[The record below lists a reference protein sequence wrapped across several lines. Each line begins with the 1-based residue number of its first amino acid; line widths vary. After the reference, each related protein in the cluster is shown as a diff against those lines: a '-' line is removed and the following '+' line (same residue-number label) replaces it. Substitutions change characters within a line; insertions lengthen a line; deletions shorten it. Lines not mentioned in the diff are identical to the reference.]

1 MAVLRSPHG
10 GLPPGPSRE
19 DLEDE
24 PSLEDIIFS
33 LGLELGGPA
42 VDGEGSGGDT
52 SSTNDPFR
60 PQRLSNSFGH
70 VLSPPSGSPIDA
82 DVFLSKPLP
91 SQDGVETS
99 LGARV
104 LGGNSVEVTRR
115 KGTQQKQ
122 PSTSEEPLSLSSHQP
137 SRLLSR
143 FYDDL
148 RKKNPE
154 LFDKH
159 DRSSIGESPVSPRS
173 DVTSPRSEFTVGN
186 HGSETDSRG
195 RRRAGSLARSDSG
208 HSVAESHSSRG
219 SDESRMSLKE
229 RLEKNKQNMQQ
240 LLSRQPF
247 PPKGLSRSRENLMA
261 NRGRS
266 ESDPFSERREVMLTP
281 EFRTAGNSLAPRQT
295 PSPNQRTVPSPG
307 LRQSASSSDLPARG
321 HDRLPHTPVPAADLQ
336 QLRLA
341 RTRSPD
347 SHHDSAVD
355 MDSVSLQSGQG
366 PTEQSSEGLS
376 NGSEPYHYHRGY
388 HTADS
393 DADSGISR
401 PHRPAVQRSTHA
413 ASSPDESDP
422 STRHR
427 GNHRVRERPLSA
439 NHREALR
446 LLQQARSKATPLKAD
461 HSIRPVVA
469 RPKDSPHGI
478 DSYLQQGARP
488 KNGILQNG
496 NSGHLIKSGHGSDRE
511 NYPPGNNHSPNR
523 TSRKN
528 ARNGETARVRF
539 MDDVGVSSDGDVQN
553 GVVDGPLGA
562 LTREGDARVM
572 DRENRRNRKQNGS
585 HSNHPPSPW
594 SERNGALIHE
604 EIIQTDNFILPDT
617 YIGSSP
623 EGSDRQETP
632 SPRIYNTPSPRN
644 HYTPSPKNQ
653 VHNTPSPR
661 NQNHNVQVQV
671 HSSSQSDSTI
681 SNGSLSSH
689 GRVPRPSSRTDRH
702 SPSAKSTPT
711 NQRPGSNG
719 HLESYQ
725 RQHRK
730 SPDVNG
736 TYRSSSAS
744 PSNISIEDPYESVD
758 LDNGRSS
765 RNSRQSSGLQDVRD
779 RRAQDENFLRT
790 SYVGVLPDSLKT
802 SEPQYATVDKTRKQR
817 RGKERPESAKS
828 AGSSSSS
835 NPCVVGEV
843 DVGIESIEK
852 PKEKTRGNTRD
863 LAGFPDEDLRS
874 SRSSLFDRMQ
884 SFGKVSKKKLHSLR
898 RAVSMQALD
907 RPNQAAEPEAKLK
920 KAPSLM
926 SLKKTPSL
934 RSLTNLSFRRKKDID
949 RSRQYMVEDDLHR
962 DTKTRSSDRRRPSR
976 AKSDN
981 VSSGSKHPSPPKR
994 PSSARGE
1001 QDLDT
1006 SSVSSPGHFRT
1017 IGRLV
1022 KMMPD
1027 NTQVIELI
1035 KPPHGPF
1042 GFYIARG
1049 NEKYNHGLF
1058 VSRLSDGYPDKLF
1071 AGLLGLGDEI
1081 LEINGVPV
1089 NTITL
1094 DDVYDLMAETKEK
1107 LVLRVLPLLARNDW

>member
-1 MAVLRSPHG
+1 MAVLRSPHS

-42 VDGEGSGGDT
+42 VDGEGSGGET
-52 SSTNDPFR
+52 SSTNDSFR

-70 VLSPPSGSPIDA
+70 VLSPPPVSSVDA

-91 SQDGVETS
+91 SQDDVGSS

-104 LGGNSVEVTRR
+104 GGNSEEVSRR
-115 KGTQQKQ
+115 NGTQQTQ
-122 PSTSEEPLSLSSHQP
+122 QSGLSTNHREEPASPSSHQP

-148 RKKNPE
+148 RKKNPA
-154 LFDKH
+154 LFEKH

-173 DVTSPRSEFTVGN
+173 EVTSPRSELN
-186 HGSETDSRG
+186 HGTETDSRG

-208 HSVAESHSSRG
+208 HSVAESYSSRG

-229 RLEKNKQNMQQ
+229 RLEKNKQNMQE

-247 PPKGLSRSRENLMA
+247 PPKCLSRSRENLMA
-261 NRGRS
+261 SRGRS
-266 ESDPFSERREVMLTP
+266 ESDPFSERRELTSTP
-281 EFRTAGNSLAPRQT
+281 EFRTAGNALSPRQT
-295 PSPNQRTVPSPG
+295 PSPNQRPSHG
-307 LRQSASSSDLPARG
+307 GRQSASSSDLPARG
-321 HDRLPHTPVPAADLQ
+321 YHLPHTQVPAADLQ

-401 PHRPAVQRSTHA
+401 PHRPAVQRSTA
-413 ASSPDESDP
+413 ASSPDDSDP

-427 GNHRVRERPLSA
+427 GNQRVRERPLSA

-461 HSIRPVVA
+461 HSIRPVVTS
-469 RPKDSPHGI
+469 PKDSPHGI

-496 NSGHLIKSGHGSDRE
+496 NSGHLGKSGHGCDRE
-511 NYPPGNNHSPNR
+511 NYPPGNNHR
-523 TSRKN
+523 TSRKSQ
-528 ARNGETARVRF
+528 RNGETARVRF

-553 GVVDGPLGA
+553 GVVEGPLGA
-562 LTREGDARVM
+562 LATEGDVRVTN
-572 DRENRRNRKQNGS
+572 RENKRNRKRNGS
-585 HSNHPPSPW
+585 HGNRSPSPW
-594 SERNGALIHE
+594 SERN
-604 EIIQTDNFILPDT
+604 
-617 YIGSSP
+617 
-623 EGSDRQETP
+623 
-632 SPRIYNTPSPRN
+632 
-644 HYTPSPKNQ
+644 
-653 VHNTPSPR
+653 
-661 NQNHNVQVQV
+661 
-671 HSSSQSDSTI
+671 
-681 SNGSLSSH
+681 
-689 GRVPRPSSRTDRH
+689 
-702 SPSAKSTPT
+702 
-711 NQRPGSNG
+711 
-719 HLESYQ
+719 
-725 RQHRK
+725 
-730 SPDVNG
+730 
-736 TYRSSSAS
+736 
-744 PSNISIEDPYESVD
+744 
-758 LDNGRSS
+758 
-765 RNSRQSSGLQDVRD
+765 
-779 RRAQDENFLRT
+779 
-790 SYVGVLPDSLKT
+790 DSLKT
-802 SEPQYATVDKTRKQR
+802 SEPEYATVDKTRKQR

-835 NPCVVGEV
+835 NPCVVEEV

-852 PKEKTRGNTRD
+852 PKEKKRGNTRD

-884 SFGKVSKKKLHSLR
+884 SFGKASKKKFHSLR

-907 RPNQAAEPEAKLK
+907 RPNSPAEPEAKLK
-920 KAPSLM
+920 KTPSLM

-962 DTKTRSSDRRRPSR
+962 DTKARTSDRRRLRPSS
-976 AKSDN
+976 AKSDS
-981 VSSGSKHPSPPKR
+981 VSSGSKFPSPPKR
-994 PSSARGE
+994 PSSARGD

-1049 NEKYNHGLF
+1049 NEKYNHGVF

-1081 LEINGVPV
+1081 LEINGVAV

>member
-1 MAVLRSPHG
+1 MAVLRSPHS

-42 VDGEGSGGDT
+42 VDGEGSGGET
-52 SSTNDPFR
+52 SSTNDSFR

-70 VLSPPSGSPIDA
+70 VLSPPPVSSVDA

-91 SQDGVETS
+91 SQDDVGSS

-104 LGGNSVEVTRR
+104 GGNSEEVSRR
-115 KGTQQKQ
+115 NGTQQTQ
-122 PSTSEEPLSLSSHQP
+122 QSGISTNHREEPPSPSGHQP

-148 RKKNPE
+148 RKKNPA
-154 LFDKH
+154 LFEKH

-173 DVTSPRSEFTVGN
+173 EVTSPRSELN
-186 HGSETDSRG
+186 HGTETDSRG

-208 HSVAESHSSRG
+208 HSVAESYSSRG

-229 RLEKNKQNMQQ
+229 RLEKNKQNMQE

-247 PPKGLSRSRENLMA
+247 PPKCLSRSRENLMA
-261 NRGRS
+261 SRGRS
-266 ESDPFSERREVMLTP
+266 ESDPFSERRELTSTP
-281 EFRTAGNSLAPRQT
+281 ELRTAGNSLSPRQT
-295 PSPNQRTVPSPG
+295 PSPNQRPSHG
-307 LRQSASSSDLPARG
+307 VRQSASSSDLPARG
-321 HDRLPHTPVPAADLQ
+321 YHLPQTQVPAADLQ

-401 PHRPAVQRSTHA
+401 PHRPAVQRSTA
-413 ASSPDESDP
+413 ASSPDDSDP

-427 GNHRVRERPLSA
+427 GNQRVRERPLSA

-461 HSIRPVVA
+461 HSIRPVVTS
-469 RPKDSPHGI
+469 PKDSPHGI

-496 NSGHLIKSGHGSDRE
+496 NSGHLGKSGHGSDRE
-511 NYPPGNNHSPNR
+511 NYPPGNNHR
-523 TSRKN
+523 TSRKSQ
-528 ARNGETARVRF
+528 RNGETARVRF

-553 GVVDGPLGA
+553 GVVEGPLGA
-562 LTREGDARVM
+562 LATEGDVRVTN
-572 DRENRRNRKQNGS
+572 RENKRNRKRNGS
-585 HSNHPPSPW
+585 HGNRSPSPW

-623 EGSDRQETP
+623 EGSERQDTP
-632 SPRIYNTPSPRN
+632 SPRKHNSQSPTSYNSPPERYQNSPSPRN
-644 HYTPSPKNQ
+644 HSHQ
-653 VHNTPSPR
+653 
-661 NQNHNVQVQV
+661 NVQVQV
-671 HSSSQSDSTI
+671 HSSSQSDSTM

-689 GRVPRPSSRTDRH
+689 GRAPRQSSRTDRYNPSSKQ
-702 SPSAKSTPT
+702 SPA
-711 NQRPGSNG
+711 NQRPDNKGMER
-719 HLESYQ
+719 HQESDP
-725 RQHRK
+725 RPRRK

-736 TYRSSSAS
+736 TYRSSSVS
-744 PSNISIEDPYESVD
+744 PPNIGIEDAYRTVD
-758 LDNGRSS
+758 LNNGRNS
-765 RNSRQSSGLQDVRD
+765 RNSRQPSGLQSLREG
-779 RRAQDENFLRT
+779 RAQDDKLLRT
-790 SYVGVLPDSLKT
+790 SYVGVSPDSLKT
-802 SEPQYATVDKTRKQR
+802 SEPEYATVDKTRKQR
-817 RGKERPESAKS
+817 RGTERPESAKS

-835 NPCVVGEV
+835 NPCVVEEV
-843 DVGIESIEK
+843 DVGIESIAK
-852 PKEKTRGNTRD
+852 PKEKKRGNTRD
-863 LAGFPDEDLRS
+863 LTGFPDEDLRS

-884 SFGKVSKKKLHSLR
+884 SFGKASKKKFHSLR

-907 RPNQAAEPEAKLK
+907 RPNSPAEPEAKLK
-920 KAPSLM
+920 KTPSLM

-962 DTKTRSSDRRRPSR
+962 DTKARTSDRRRL
-976 AKSDN
+976 
-981 VSSGSKHPSPPKR
+981 R
-994 PSSARGE
+994 PSSAKS
-1001 QDLDT
+1001 D
-1006 SSVSSPGHFRT
+1006 SVSS
-1017 IGRLV
+1017 GR
-1022 KMMPD
+1022 
-1027 NTQVIELI
+1027 
-1035 KPPHGPF
+1035 
-1042 GFYIARG
+1042 
-1049 NEKYNHGLF
+1049 
-1058 VSRLSDGYPDKLF
+1058 
-1071 AGLLGLGDEI
+1071 
-1081 LEINGVPV
+1081 
-1089 NTITL
+1089 
-1094 DDVYDLMAETKEK
+1094 
-1107 LVLRVLPLLARNDW
+1107 

>member
-1 MAVLRSPHG
+1 MAVLRSPHA

-19 DLEDE
+19 ELGEE

-33 LGLELGGPA
+33 LGLELGGAA

-52 SSTNDPFR
+52 SSTNDSFR
-60 PQRLSNSFGH
+60 PQRLGNSFGH
-70 VLSPPSGSPIDA
+70 VLSPPSGSPVDA

-91 SQDGVETS
+91 SQDDVETS
-99 LGARV
+99 LGARI
-104 LGGNSVEVTRR
+104 GGNSEEVTRR
-115 KGTQQKQ
+115 KGTQQQ
-122 PSTSEEPLSLSSHQP
+122 QQSSLSTSHGEELSSPSSHQP

-154 LFDKH
+154 LFERH
-159 DRSSIGESPVSPRS
+159 NNRSSLGESPVSPRS
-173 DVTSPRSEFTVGN
+173 EITTSPRSEFALGN
-186 HGSETDSRG
+186 HGSEDSRG

-229 RLEKNKQNMQQ
+229 RLEKNKQNMQE

-247 PPKGLSRSRENLMA
+247 PPKVLSRSRENMTM

-266 ESDPFSERREVMLTP
+266 ESDPFSERREVMTSPP
-281 EFRTAGNSLAPRQT
+281 EFRTSANSIVPRQT
-295 PSPNQRTVPSPG
+295 PSPNQRPSQG
-307 LRQSASSSDLPARG
+307 VRQSASPSDLPARG
-321 HDRLPHTPVPAADLQ
+321 SPSPHTQVPAADLQ

-366 PTEQSSEGLS
+366 PAEQSSEGLS
-376 NGSEPYHYHRGY
+376 NGSEPYSYHRGY

-401 PHRPAVQRSTHA
+401 PHRPAVQRSTA

-496 NSGHLIKSGHGSDRE
+496 NSSHLVKSGHGSDRE
-511 NYPPGNNHSPNR
+511 NYPPGNNHSPTR
-523 TSRKN
+523 TSRKGL
-528 ARNGETARVRF
+528 RNGETARVRF
-539 MDDVGVSSDGDVQN
+539 MDDVGVCSDGDVPN

-562 LTREGDARVM
+562 LTRDGDTRLTT
-572 DRENRRNRKQNGS
+572 DRENRRNRKRNGS
-585 HSNHPPSPW
+585 HGSHSPSPW

-623 EGSDRQETP
+623 EGSERLDA
-632 SPRIYNTPSPRN
+632 SPRN
-644 HYTPSPKNQ
+644 HSSLSPRG
-653 VHNTPSPR
+653 HNTPSPR
-661 NQNHNVQVQV
+661 SHSHQNVQVQV
-671 HSSSQSDSTI
+671 HSSSQSDSTV

-689 GRVPRPSSRTDRH
+689 GRAPRPSSRTDRH
-702 SPSAKSTPT
+702 SPSARPSPA
-711 NQRPGSNG
+711 RPGSNG
-719 HLESYQ
+719 HLESDIH
-725 RQHRK
+725 RHRK
-730 SPDVNG
+730 SPDVSG

-744 PSNISIEDPYESVD
+744 PSSISIEDPYEKVD
-758 LDNGRSS
+758 FDNGRSSSS
-765 RNSRQSSGLQDVRD
+765 RNSRQPTGLQSLRD
-779 RRAQDENFLRT
+779 GRAQDERYVRT
-790 SYVGVLPDSLKT
+790 SYIGVSSPDSLNT
-802 SEPQYATVDKTRKQR
+802 SEPEYATVDKTRRQR

-835 NPCVVGEV
+835 NPCVVEEV

-852 PKEKTRGNTRD
+852 PKEKKRGNTRD
-863 LAGFPDEDLRS
+863 LAGFPDEDLCS

-884 SFGKVSKKKLHSLR
+884 SFGKASKKKFHSLR
-898 RAVSMQALD
+898 RAVSLQSLD
-907 RPNQAAEPEAKLK
+907 RPNQPAEPEAKLK
-920 KAPSLM
+920 KTPSLM

-934 RSLTNLSFRRKKDID
+934 RSLTNLSFRRKKDMD

-962 DTKTRSSDRRRPSR
+962 DTKAKSSDRRRLRPSS

-981 VSSGSKHPSPPKR
+981 VSSGSKAPSPPKR

-1049 NEKYNHGLF
+1049 NEKYNHGVF

-1081 LEINGVPV
+1081 LEINGVAV

>member
-1 MAVLRSPHG
+1 MAVLRSPHA

-19 DLEDE
+19 ELGEE

-33 LGLELGGPA
+33 LGLELGGAA

-52 SSTNDPFR
+52 SSTNDSFR
-60 PQRLSNSFGH
+60 PQRLGNSFGH
-70 VLSPPSGSPIDA
+70 VLSPPSGSPVDA

-91 SQDGVETS
+91 SQDDVETS
-99 LGARV
+99 LGARI
-104 LGGNSVEVTRR
+104 GGNSEEVTRW
-115 KGTQQKQ
+115 KGTQQQ
-122 PSTSEEPLSLSSHQP
+122 QQSSLSTSHGEELSSPSSHQP

-154 LFDKH
+154 LFERH
-159 DRSSIGESPVSPRS
+159 NNRSSLGESPVSPRS
-173 DVTSPRSEFTVGN
+173 EITTSPRSEFALGN
-186 HGSETDSRG
+186 HGSEDSRG

-229 RLEKNKQNMQQ
+229 RLEKNKQNMQE

-247 PPKGLSRSRENLMA
+247 PPKSLSRSRENMTS
-261 NRGRS
+261 RGRS
-266 ESDPFSERREVMLTP
+266 ESDPFSERRE
-281 EFRTAGNSLAPRQT
+281 
-295 PSPNQRTVPSPG
+295 
-307 LRQSASSSDLPARG
+307 
-321 HDRLPHTPVPAADLQ
+321 VPAADLQ

-366 PTEQSSEGLS
+366 PAEQSSEGLS
-376 NGSEPYHYHRGY
+376 NGSEPYSYHRGY

-401 PHRPAVQRSTHA
+401 PHRPAVQRSTA

-496 NSGHLIKSGHGSDRE
+496 NSSHLVKSGHGSDRE
-511 NYPPGNNHSPNR
+511 NYPPGNNNHSPTR
-523 TSRKN
+523 TSRKSL
-528 ARNGETARVRF
+528 RNGETARVRF
-539 MDDVGVSSDGDVQN
+539 MDDVGVCSDGDVPN

-562 LTREGDARVM
+562 LTRDGDTRVTT
-572 DRENRRNRKQNGS
+572 DRENRRNRKRNGS
-585 HSNHPPSPW
+585 HGGSHSPSPW

-623 EGSDRQETP
+623 EGSERLDASSPRNHSSLSPGSHHTP
-632 SPRIYNTPSPRN
+632 SPRS
-644 HYTPSPKNQ
+644 HSHQ
-653 VHNTPSPR
+653 
-661 NQNHNVQVQV
+661 NVQVQV
-671 HSSSQSDSTI
+671 HSSSQSDSTV

-689 GRVPRPSSRTDRH
+689 GRAPRPSSRTDRH
-702 SPSAKSTPT
+702 SPSARLSPV

-719 HLESYQ
+719 HLESDLH
-725 RQHRK
+725 RHRK
-730 SPDVNG
+730 SPDVSG

-744 PSNISIEDPYESVD
+744 PSNISIDDPYERVD
-758 LDNGRSS
+758 FDNGRSS
-765 RNSRQSSGLQDVRD
+765 SKNSRQPTGLQSLRD
-779 RRAQDENFLRT
+779 GRAQDERYVRT
-790 SYVGVLPDSLKT
+790 SYIGVSSPDSLNT
-802 SEPQYATVDKTRKQR
+802 SEPEYATVDKTRRQR
-817 RGKERPESAKS
+817 KGKERPESAKS

-835 NPCVVGEV
+835 NPCVVEEV

-852 PKEKTRGNTRD
+852 PKEKKRGNTRD

-884 SFGKVSKKKLHSLR
+884 SFGKASKKKFHSLR
-898 RAVSMQALD
+898 RAVSLQSLD
-907 RPNQAAEPEAKLK
+907 RPNQPAEPEAKLK
-920 KAPSLM
+920 KTPSLM

-962 DTKTRSSDRRRPSR
+962 DTKTRSNDRRRLRPSS

-981 VSSGSKHPSPPKR
+981 VSSGSKAPSPPKR

-1049 NEKYNHGLF
+1049 NEKYNHGVF

-1081 LEINGVPV
+1081 LEINGVAV